1 MSARSLTCICHY
13 NGLCSSLL
21 QKKTCCWLYHVKPSR
36 GAMEQASGSIM
47 TGIRAFS
54 AHLPFTSLLWT
65 STAFRLLVYSSYSLS
80 GDLWKPEFDSRIGH
94 HVNNCAM
101 SEWVHAAGLWYNST
115 LMSCEGKVAV
125 EFVGWT

>member
-1 MSARSLTCICHY
+1 MSPIEA
-13 NGLCSSLL
+13 NFVPFPP
-21 QKKTCCWLYHVKPSR
+21 KTGTNML
-36 GAMEQASGSIM
+36 
-47 TGIRAFS
+47 
-54 AHLPFTSLLWT
+54 
-65 STAFRLLVYSSYSLS
+65 
-80 GDLWKPEFDSRIGH
+80 